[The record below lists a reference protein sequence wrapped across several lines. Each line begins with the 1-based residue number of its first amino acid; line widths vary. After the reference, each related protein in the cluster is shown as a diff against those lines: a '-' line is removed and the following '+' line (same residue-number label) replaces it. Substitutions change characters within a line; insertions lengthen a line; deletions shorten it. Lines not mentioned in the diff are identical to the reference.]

1 MLDTSTFV
9 DVFWAGAMATITLQ
23 PKTSAPRAS
32 FTTLATLLKALGD
45 PTRLALIALLA
56 RREHCVCDLMAAL
69 NLPQSTCSHHLG
81 VLKKANL
88 VRDRRAG
95 NDARWVYY
103 TLDPVTVKLVQ
114 DRLGTLLDLST
125 FDPIPARCD

>member
-1 MLDTSTFV
+1 MLGTSTIV
-9 DVFWAGAMATITLQ
+9 DVLWAGAMATIILQ
-23 PKTSAPRAS
+23 PKTNAPRAP
-32 FTTLATLLKALGD
+32 FTTLAKLLKALGD

-69 NLPQSTCSHHLG
+69 NLPQSTCSHHLS

-103 TLDPVTVKLVQ
+103 TLDPVTAQLVQ
-114 DRLGTLLDLST
+114 DQLSALLDLSA
-125 FDPIPARCD
+125 FDPTPAHCD